1 MARKTPRQHIS
12 PLITPFSTVVFYT
25 KSLIIEC
32 GGRKMTWWQALVLGV
47 VQGLGEFLPISSSG
61 HLVFFQNLFGI
72 TEAPLLL
79 DTLLHAGTLV
89 SVFILLWR
97 EFLFLFRKPF
107 RVMLYLILATL
118 PAVAAQL
125 LFGDFLESAFDGSL
139 LGWSFL
145 ATSLLLLVAWLLTEK
160 KTAADK
166 HACPDK
172 SKSDGLNRIK
182 WYQALAMGTA
192 QAVAIL
198 PGVSRSGS
206 TLCTGLLTGVGR
218 ETAVRFS
225 FLMSI
230 PVIGGSILLQA
241 KEVVTLGSAALGGLS
256 PIFLALGVVAAAVTG
271 LLSMSLMFRLVRKG
285 KLWIFALY
293 TGVLGIFVILDQT
306 ILHWVF

>member
-1 MARKTPRQHIS
+1 
-12 PLITPFSTVVFYT
+12 
-25 KSLIIEC
+25 
-32 GGRKMTWWQALVLGV
+32 MTWWQALVLGI

-61 HLVFFQNLFGI
+61 HLVLFQNLFGI

-97 EFLFLFRKPF
+97 EFLFLFKKPF
-107 RVMLYLILATL
+107 RVLLYLILATL

-125 LFGDFLESAFDGSL
+125 LFSDFLESTFSGSL

-145 ATSLLLLVAWLLTEK
+145 VTSLLLLVTWFLSDK
-160 KTAADK
+160 RSSVGKHSAA
-166 HACPDK
+166 AENRVEN
-172 SKSDGLNRIK
+172 LNTIK
-182 WYQALAMGTA
+182 WYQALWMGGA

-198 PGVSRSGS
+198 PGISRSGS
-206 TLCTGLLTGVGR
+206 TLCAGLLSGVDR

-225 FLMSI
+225 FLMSM

-241 KEVVTLGSAALGGLS
+241 KDVLTQGSAVLEGLS
-256 PIFLALGVVAAAVTG
+256 PVCLVIGVVAAAVTG
-271 LLSMSLMFRLVRKG
+271 LLSLSLMFRLVRKG
-285 KLWIFALY
+285 KLWIFGLY
-293 TGVLGIFVILDQT
+293 TGVLGIWVLLDQT